1 MSKMIMLV
9 GLPGGGK
16 TTIANRLYP
25 DAVRVSSDDFIESY
39 ATRVGKTYGEVFT
52 DVVAQATQHMY
63 AKLDAAI
70 AADEDII
77 WDQTNLSVK
86 ARKNKLKNI
95 PAHYEKIA
103 LVIPPTKENIERIER
118 VNVLRAKLGRSVPDK
133 VMRNMIQQFQMP
145 TEAEGFDE
153 IIVG

>member
-1 MSKMIMLV
+1 MPKMVMLV

-16 TTIANRLYP
+16 TTAANRLYP
-25 DAVRVSSDDFIESY
+25 NFARASSDDFIEAY
-39 ATRVGKTYGEVFT
+39 ADRMGKTYSEVFT

-63 AKLDAAI
+63 DKLDAAI
-70 AADEDII
+70 AADQDII

-95 PAHYEKIA
+95 PGHYEKIA
-103 LVIPPTKENIERIER
+103 LVIPPTDENLERIER

-153 IIVG
+153 VIVG